1 MTPAVTILGSTG
13 SIGNQAVEVVR
24 AHLDRFRLQ
33 ALAAGGVQVELLA
46 EEVLEVGAEQVAIAD
61 DGAEPAFRAALT
73 EVGAAAGVRV
83 PPVRV
88 LTGAEVRRT
97 STELT
102 LTDVL
107 TADAW
112 ARQRAQVAV
121 RNAT

>member
-1 MTPAVTILGSTG
+1 M
-13 SIGNQAVEVVR
+13 
-24 AHLDRFRLQ
+24 
-33 ALAAGGVQVELLA
+33 
-46 EEVLEVGAEQVAIAD
+46 
-61 DGAEPAFRAALT
+61 
-73 EVGAAAGVRV
+73 
-83 PPVRV
+83 RV